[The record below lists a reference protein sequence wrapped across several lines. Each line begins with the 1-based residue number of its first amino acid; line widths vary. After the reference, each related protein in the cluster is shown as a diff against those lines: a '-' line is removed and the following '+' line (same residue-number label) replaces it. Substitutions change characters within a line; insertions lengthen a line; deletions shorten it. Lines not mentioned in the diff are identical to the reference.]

1 MRKQF
6 SVNHELIKEMIISL
20 RCGVLTVNPISQ
32 MIISRLPRNLTVSA
46 LTLPER

>member
-6 SVNHELIKEMIISL
+6 SVNHELIKEVIISSP
-20 RCGVLTVNPISQ
+20 RGVLTVNPISE
-32 MIISRLPRNLTVSA
+32 MIISRLLRKLTVSP